1 MNCQLKLK
9 PEILTELRQSDL
21 MFRKRYPLLNILL
34 ALRAE
39 VTSRTVKF
47 QARLFELV
55 KLLGPFLCNML
66 SRFNYEVGGDG

>member
-47 QARLFELV
+47 QARLFEHV
-55 KLLGPFLCNML
+55 KLPGLFLCNML
-66 SRFNYEVGGDG
+66 SRFSYEVGGNG

>member
-9 PEILTELRQSDL
+9 PEILTELRQSDP

-47 QARLFELV
+47 QARLFGLV